1 MKKRLILAALVISG
15 LLLSLTG
22 GLASAQPSANAQGH
36 VPDQI
41 LVKFLPGTSDTV
53 KASIHNRH
61 GGKLEG
67 VIPGIDVQ
75 VVKIPENKFKDE
87 VKAYKGEA
95 SVEFVEPDYIAKA
108 IFTPDDTY
116 FGNQWGMTQI
126 QAPDAWGITQG
137 SSDIKIAILDTGIDQ
152 NHEDLAAKIVA
163 NKNCTSGRGA
173 SRTVDDKYGHGTHVA
188 GIAAAITNNGK
199 GVAGVGFNSTLM
211 NVKVLGDTG
220 SGNYSW
226 VANGIIWAADN
237 GAKVINLSLGG
248 TSPSSTLEDA
258 VNYAWN
264 QGCVIV
270 AAAGNDNTSTPL
282 YPAYYTNCIAVA
294 ATDRSDAKASWSNFG
309 TWVDIA
315 APGVDI
321 FSTTPNHSFYLQN
334 YGYKLNYDYMSG
346 TSMATPHVA
355 GVAALVWAT
364 EYGTSNTSVRDR
376 IEGTADQA
384 GTMWSTYGIKRV
396 NAYNAVAPA
405 GPPPPDTTGPV
416 TSGVTASPN
425 PTAGVTSVTLTATI
439 SDVTTGGS
447 NIAAAEYFIDSP
459 GIGGSGIPMSASD
472 GSFDSPTEAV
482 TTTVDVSGL
491 SGTHTL
497 YVHGKD
503 SADNWGDTSST
514 QLNIT
519 EAPLPDTTGPV
530 TSSVTASPN
539 PTAGATSVTLTATIS
554 DVSTGGSNIA
564 SAEYFIDTTGANG
577 SGTPMSASDGA
588 FNSPT
593 EAVTATVDVSGLSGT
608 HTLYVHGQD
617 ANVYWGDTSST
628 QLNVTEAPLPD
639 TTGPVTS
646 SVAASPNP
654 TAGATSVTLTATI
667 SDVSTG
673 GSNIAGAEYFID
685 TTGANGSGTPMS
697 ASDGDFDSPTEAIT
711 ATVGVSGLSTGS
723 HTLYVHGKD
732 SAGNWGDTNSTQ
744 LSVTEAPTGNVNDMY
759 VWSIDFRT
767 IGTPLRTSRLYIDIT
782 IKHDSNANGIAEA
795 TDGAVANATVNIIVT
810 NQTTGQTWTGTGAI
824 TGSNGVATYYL
835 NNPPR
840 GSYVVEVIKLTH
852 ATYIWNKALDKENPS
867 SPPYTL
873 SRGSGWSTGETLKL
887 LER

>member
-22 GLASAQPSANAQGH
+22 GLASAQPSDNAQGH

-41 LVKFLPGTSDTV
+41 LVKFLPGTPEKM
-53 KASIHNRH
+53 KADVHQRH

-75 VVKIPENKFKDE
+75 VVKIPENKVKDE

-108 IFTPDDTY
+108 IFTPDDPY

-126 QAPDAWGITQG
+126 QAPDAWNITQG
-137 SSDIKIAILDTGIDQ
+137 ASEVRIAICDTGIDQ

-163 NKNCTSGRGA
+163 NRNFTR

-199 GVAGVGFNSTLM
+199 GVAGVGFNSSLM
-211 NVKVLGDTG
+211 NVKVLGDDG
-220 SGNYSW
+220 IGNYSW
-226 VANGIIWAADN
+226 VANGITWAADN

-258 VNYAWN
+258 VNYAWD

-355 GVAALVWAT
+355 GLAGLVWAT
-364 EYGTSNTSVRDR
+364 EYGTDNAAVRDR

-416 TSGVTASPN
+416 TSGVA
-425 PTAGVTSVTLTATI
+425 
-439 SDVTTGGS
+439 
-447 NIAAAEYFIDSP
+447 
-459 GIGGSGIPMSASD
+459 
-472 GSFDSPTEAV
+472 
-482 TTTVDVSGL
+482 
-491 SGTHTL
+491 
-497 YVHGKD
+497 
-503 SADNWGDTSST
+503 
-514 QLNIT
+514 
-519 EAPLPDTTGPV
+519 
-530 TSSVTASPN
+530 ASPN
-539 PTAGATSVTLTATIS
+539 PTAGAASVTLTATIS
-554 DVSTGGSNIA
+554 DVSTGGSDIA
-564 SAEYFIDTTGANG
+564 GAEYFIDTIGANG
-577 SGTPMSASDGA
+577 SGTLMSASDGA
-588 FNSPT
+588 FDSPT
-593 EAVTATVDVSGLSGT
+593 EGVTATIDVSGLSVGDY
-608 HTLYVHGQD
+608 TLYVHGQD
-617 ANVYWGDTSST
+617 ANGYWGGTSST
-628 QLNVTEAPLPD
+628 QLN
-639 TTGPVTS
+639 
-646 SVAASPNP
+646 
-654 TAGATSVTLTATI
+654 I
-667 SDVSTG
+667 
-673 GSNIAGAEYFID
+673 
-685 TTGANGSGTPMS
+685 
-697 ASDGDFDSPTEAIT
+697 
-711 ATVGVSGLSTGS
+711 
-723 HTLYVHGKD
+723 
-732 SAGNWGDTNSTQ
+732 
-744 LSVTEAPTGNVNDMY
+744 TEAPTGNVNDMY

-767 IGTPLRTSRLYIDIT
+767 IGTPWRISRLYIDIT

-835 NNPPR
+835 NNPPK

-867 SPPYTL
+867 SPYTL
-873 SRGSGWSTGETLKL
+873 SRGSGWSTRETLKF